1 MALALAHPGATG
13 AQEVRP
19 TVAFYDAG
27 AVLRA
32 TGVFAPERERLARIA
47 ADLDAEAELLRR
59 AVYGLRDA
67 VTHGR
72 DLPEAERRDL
82 EARLAQ
88 STIALMVART
98 EGARE
103 LAHERAD
110 VLERLE
116 GSIVPAVVRVAQE
129 HGLAVVIRTNEA
141 TVVLDEDALDLTG
154 LVIDA
159 LDDARETPE
168 PLTPR
173 EKRRT
178 RLQSCDAGT
187 EAVLAAGTLAATN

>member
-1 MALALAHPGATG
+1 
-13 AQEVRP
+13 
-19 TVAFYDAG
+19 
-27 AVLRA
+27 
-32 TGVFAPERERLARIA
+32 
-47 ADLDAEAELLRR
+47 
-59 AVYGLRDA
+59 
-67 VTHGR
+67 
-72 DLPEAERRDL
+72 
-82 EARLAQ
+82 
-88 STIALMVART
+88 MVART